1 MANDSDSSAPD
12 TSQPI
17 ISVGGQERD
26 DRPGEESPRV
36 VRKTRKPA
44 RQSSPVQVSEQ
55 ALAVLDDDSKAVA
68 LTIEQPKRGAGSRM
82 PEENYKSIVLL
93 LREGVPVVKLSHRF
107 GVSTTTIHELKARH
121 ADIVPSHRDVMAGK
135 SENLREVLS
144 DQMLDTV
151 LSGRMSPNQ
160 YAFTYGVVSTNYLTE
175 TGQNT
180 QKHAVVV
187 VNVGASD
194 LSGLLSGIK
203 ATKPDRQSGA
213 SGNSPKENSIDV

>member
-1 MANDSDSSAPD
+1 VAI
-12 TSQPI
+12 Q
-17 ISVGGQERD
+17 VGAQD
-26 DRPGEESPRV
+26 
-36 VRKTRKPA
+36 
-44 RQSSPVQVSEQ
+44 
-55 ALAVLDDDSKAVA
+55 LAVLDDDAKAVA
-68 LTIEQPKRGAGSRM
+68 LTIVQPKRGAGSRM

-144 DQMLDTV
+144 DEMRNAV

-160 YAFTYGVVSTNYLTE
+160 YAFTYGVISNHYLTE
-175 TGQNT
+175 TGQNM
-180 QKHAVVV
+180 QKHAHIV

-194 LSGLLSGIK
+194 LSGLLSSLKGD
-203 ATKPDRQSGA
+203 KPEGESGT
-213 SGNSPKENSIDV
+213 SGNPPPKNSIDV